1 MPGLMRNRR
10 ASFAAALLLIAAS
23 IPHTAAGEFI
33 GRWSGQHAEVT
44 EPRTI
49 IASTTGEWQSML
61 GLTGDTALQS
71 KPFDEAHHTGVG
83 IFLGRRNTG
92 GYGVQV
98 ISMRAHNGHFVI
110 EIDEQ
115 RPADGGIVTQS
126 LTSPWLV
133 LLIDRPELPISIEPR
148 FRALH

>member
-1 MPGLMRNRR
+1 MAIHARAHRRHGAAIKNRSTR
-10 ASFAAALLLIAAS
+10 LITPESVFSWGAAT
-23 IPHTAAGEFI
+23 PE
-33 GRWSGQHAEVT
+33 
-44 EPRTI
+44 
-49 IASTTGEWQSML
+49 
-61 GLTGDTALQS
+61 D
-71 KPFDEAHHTGVG
+71 
-83 IFLGRRNTG
+83 N
-92 GYGVQV
+92 GVQV
-98 ISMRAHNGHFVI
+98 VSMRAHNGHFVI